1 MTMIGNSI
9 NPLVGTR
16 VLAVV
21 EGEDM
26 VTKISY
32 EELFV
37 RVWGKGGSQKFMLMI
52 WPLIAE

>member
-1 MTMIGNSI
+1 MIGNSI
-9 NPLVGTR
+9 NPLVGTG
-16 VLAVV
+16 VLVVV

-37 RVWGKGGSQKFMLMI
+37 RVWGKSGSQKFMMVI
-52 WPLIAE
+52 WPLTAE